1 MRTFPSPNQGKRP
14 EDVVLDTY
22 SKRKYASIISRSG
35 GWEWF
40 QELLR
45 ALREVGD
52 RHGGQSVSNVAARW
66 VLEKESVG
74 GVILG
79 ARNASHVEDHRRLFA
94 FSLAA
99 QDKAQIQE
107 VLDGGKKSKGDCYDY
122 ERGGQW

>member
-1 MRTFPSPNQGKRP
+1 MAF
-14 EDVVLDTY
+14 DTY
-22 SKRKYASIISRSG
+22 SKRKYSSIIARSG

-45 ALREVGD
+45 ALKAVGD
-52 RHGGQSVSNVAARW
+52 RHGQSVSNVATRW
-66 VLEKESVG
+66 VLEKDSVG

-79 ARNASHVEDHRRLFA
+79 ARNASHVEDHRKVFTFTLTP
-94 FSLAA
+94 

-107 VLDGGKKSKGDCYDY
+107 VLDRGKKSKGDCYDY